1 MANIFAVSYHSG
13 GTVHE
18 MESLTPASIAQ
29 TWDLSLDGVKIFV
42 NEDEAQATQ
51 ELRDGD
57 YVSFQKSKVES
68 GMTSIDVV
76 LSGKA
81 KDLVKGK

>member
-1 MANIFAVSYHSG
+1 MANIFAISYHSG

-18 MESLTPASIAQ
+18 MESNTPASIAQ

-42 NEDEAQATQ
+42 NESEATATQ
-51 ELRDGD
+51 DLRDGD

-68 GMTSIDVV
+68 GATSIDVV

-81 KDLVKGK
+81 VNLAKGA